1 MESRYIRSIHFSSI
15 LGTAVARFIR
25 STRSCFAAYSLIN
38 SFVRG
43 KIDTKMFILSLYPFR
58 GPGRCIINREKE
70 GHVTTRLQNRKY
82 ISIYAT
88 IRKTQLYPI
97 KISDVRMFEG
107 GKGNERGRFENS
119 SFHRAISELYTHS

>member
-1 MESRYIRSIHFSSI
+1 MYNK
-15 LGTAVARFIR
+15 L
-25 STRSCFAAYSLIN
+25 
-38 SFVRG
+38 
-43 KIDTKMFILSLYPFR
+43 
-58 GPGRCIINREKE
+58 NREKE

-107 GKGNERGRFENS
+107 GEGERKG
-119 SFHRAISELYTHS
+119 AV

>member
-1 MESRYIRSIHFSSI
+1 M
-15 LGTAVARFIR
+15 T
-25 STRSCFAAYSLIN
+25 
-38 SFVRG
+38 
-43 KIDTKMFILSLYPFR
+43 LYNKL
-58 GPGRCIINREKE
+58 NREKE

-107 GKGNERGRFENS
+107 REGERKG
-119 SFHRAISELYTHS
+119 AV